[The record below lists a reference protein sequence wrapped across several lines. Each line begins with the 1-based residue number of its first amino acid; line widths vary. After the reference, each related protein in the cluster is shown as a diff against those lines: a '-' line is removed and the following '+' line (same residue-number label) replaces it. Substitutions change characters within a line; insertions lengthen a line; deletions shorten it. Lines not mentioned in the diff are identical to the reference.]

1 MFAMY
6 LVARGE
12 EEEEEAPPP
21 SLTPFSHAYVHTTST
36 AGNKYSDG
44 GNGPGGQKY
53 ISFLSGKQ
61 GFMLVVQK

>member
-36 AGNKYSDG
+36 ARKKYSDG
-44 GNGPGGQKY
+44 GNGLGGQKH
-53 ISFLSGKQ
+53 IFFLSGKP
-61 GFMLVVQK
+61 GFMLVFQK